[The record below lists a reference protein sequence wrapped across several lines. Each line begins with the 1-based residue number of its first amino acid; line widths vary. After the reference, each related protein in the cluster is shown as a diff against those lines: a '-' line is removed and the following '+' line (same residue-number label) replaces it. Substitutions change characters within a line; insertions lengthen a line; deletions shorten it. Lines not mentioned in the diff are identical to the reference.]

1 MSISYG
7 PGGMRRLSR
16 RQFVQ
21 RAGAAGLGLAA
32 LGGLAACGDDD
43 SGDTSSAATS
53 AAAEATSAQ
62 AEVSSAV
69 ASAESTAAAEVSSA
83 EAEVSSAVESAAGA
97 ATGVP
102 DELAYKGSIKIVGL
116 GVDLTPDIKAAWEAK
131 FPDVT
136 LEFTV
141 KSTPEISQIALTQ
154 PESQDLMSG
163 YFHQMDQ
170 LWPSNQF
177 IVLDPANIA
186 RWSEVSRLHKL
197 GALQE
202 GNKEG
207 DGDAPFRKIFLEDDG
222 VTFATGETGKLTMAP
237 GNHNSDSFGYNEK
250 ELGEQDS
257 WAIMLDDQ
265 VKGRVALIN
274 DPEIGIMDAAMAVE
288 AAGIMTFGDKGNMTK
303 AEIDEIFK
311 YLIEKKKGGHFRA
324 FWTVFE
330 DSVNL
335 MQSGEV
341 VVESMWSPAVT
352 LLQGQD
358 FPVRYAAPKEGYR
371 GWGGGH
377 SIFKHVA
384 DDPDKLAAIWAY
396 INWWNTSEPAGIM
409 GRQGYYNAVI
419 DATKTGL
426 EPAEADYWLNG
437 TAAPNDLL
445 GPDGKTVVIKQGA
458 TRDGGSYE
466 QRNGNFSTW
475 NSRMDEADYALQKW
489 QEFLNA

>member
-43 SGDTSSAATS
+43 SGSTSSAAAPETS
-53 AAAEATSAQ
+53 AAAE
-62 AEVSSAV
+62 VSSAA
-69 ASAESTAAAEVSSA
+69 ASVESSAAAEASSA
-83 EAEVSSAVESAAGA
+83 EAEVSSAVESAAPA

-102 DELAYKGSIKIVGL
+102 EELAYKGPLKIFGL

-163 YFHQMDQ
+163 YFHQMGQ

-177 IVLDPANIA
+177 IVLDPTNIA

-222 VTFATGETGKLTMAP
+222 VTFATGETSKLTMSPA
-237 GNHNSDSFGYNEK
+237 NHNSDSFGYNEK
-250 ELGEQDS
+250 EVGGKLDS
-257 WAIMLDDQ
+257 WAALFDSHF
-265 VKGRVALIN
+265 KGHVALIS
-274 DPEIGIMDAAMAVE
+274 DPDIGFIDAGMA
-288 AAGIMTFGDKGNMTK
+288 AKASGKMTMKDLGNPTK
-303 AEIDEIFK
+303 KEIDDLTTILK
-311 YLIEKKKGGHFRA
+311 DLKKAGHFKA
-324 FWTVFE
+324 FWSTFQE
-330 DSVNL
+330 SVTF
-335 MQSGEV
+335 MQTGHQLPGRPSIGAWLSYGLGSANADLFSNGILLRGEYK
-341 VVESMWSPAVT
+341 
-352 LLQGQD
+352 
-358 FPVRYAAPKEGYR
+358 F
-371 GWGGGH
+371 
-377 SIFKHVA
+377 
-384 DDPDKLAAIWAY
+384 
-396 INWWNTSEPAGIM
+396 
-409 GRQGYYNAVI
+409 
-419 DATKTGL
+419 
-426 EPAEADYWLNG
+426 
-437 TAAPNDLL
+437 
-445 GPDGKTVVIKQGA
+445 
-458 TRDGGSYE
+458 
-466 QRNGNFSTW
+466 
-475 NSRMDEADYALQKW
+475 
-489 QEFLNA
+489 

>member
-43 SGDTSSAATS
+43 SDSSSSAAAPETS
-53 AAAEATSAQ
+53 AAAPS
-62 AEVSSAV
+62 SSA
-69 ASAESTAAAEVSSA
+69 AAPAESSAAAPESSA
-83 EAEVSSAVESAAGA
+83 AASEAGSSSAAAPT

-102 DELAYKGSIKIVGL
+102 EELAYKGPLKIFGL
-116 GVDLTPDIKAAWEAK
+116 GVDLTPDIKAAWEKK

-202 GNKEG
+202 GGKEG

-222 VTFATGETGKLTMAP
+222 VTFATGETSKLTMSPA
-237 GNHNSDSFGYNEK
+237 NHNSDSFGYNEK
-250 ELGEQDS
+250 EIGEQDS
-257 WAIMLDDQ
+257 WAILVDDQ
-265 VKGRVALIN
+265 LKGRVALIN
-274 DPEIGIMDAAMAVE
+274 DPEIGLMDAAMAVE
-288 AAGIMTFGDKGNMTK
+288 AAGVMTFADKGNMTK

-324 FWTVFE
+324 FWGVFE
-330 DSVNL
+330 ESVNL

-341 VVESMWSPAVT
+341 VAESMWSPAVT

-377 SIFKHVA
+377 SILKHVES
-384 DDPDKLAAIWAY
+384 DPDKLAAVWAY
-396 INWWNTSEPAGIM
+396 INWWNTPEPAGIM

-419 DATKTGL
+419 DSTKTGL

-437 TAAPNDLL
+437 AAAPQDLL

-466 QRNGNFSTW
+466 DRNGNFSTW